1 MQTTEVIIIGGSYAG
16 LSAALTLGRS
26 LRNVVVIDNGNPCNR
41 QTPLSHN
48 FLTRDGVPP
57 AELAAIARID
67 VAAYDTVQFLTDTV
81 EEVRPNGTNFEIK
94 TVGGQILQS
103 KKLILA
109 TGIID
114 ILPEL
119 EGLKECWA
127 ISAIH
132 CPYCH
137 GYEYH
142 SKKTALLA
150 DGEAVLEFL
159 PLLRN
164 LTDQLFLLT
173 NGPSE
178 LGEQE
183 RYWLKQNQIELI
195 ETALEKLEHRE
206 GHLHTIQFQDGTTR
220 PMDALYVRAGFRQ
233 SADWGGQT
241 GCRLDSMGYIETND
255 FWQTSVPGLYAVGD
269 NSYPMRSVSNAVAA
283 GSFAAAM
290 INRELASEQFPRHV

>member
-26 LRNVVVIDNGNPCNR
+26 LRNVVVIDNGKPCNR

-57 AELAAIARID
+57 AELAAIARLD
-67 VAAYDTVQFLTDTV
+67 VAAYDTVQVLTDTV
-81 EEVRPNGTNFEIK
+81 ADVGRSGTNFEIK
-94 TVGGQILQS
+94 TAAGQVLQS

-119 EGLKECWA
+119 EGLKECWG

-164 LTDQLFLLT
+164 LTDQLSLLT
-173 NGPSE
+173 NGPSSLSE
-178 LGEQE
+178 KE
-183 RYWLKQNQIELI
+183 RRWLQQYQIGLI
-195 ETALEKLEHRE
+195 ETPLEKLGHER
-206 GHLHTIQFQDGTTR
+206 GHLNAVYFQDGTTM
-220 PMDALYVRAGFRQ
+220 PMDALYVRAGFRH
-233 SADWGGQT
+233 SADWAGQT
-241 GCRLDSMGYIETND
+241 GCRLDAMGYIETND

-269 NSYPMRSVSNAVAA
+269 NSYPMRSVSNAVSA

-290 INRELASEQFPRHV
+290 INRELASEQFSRQA